1 MHCTADHCSASACTT
16 APQLLFDLQPQRI
29 TTAHTT
35 TTAHTIQ
42 SLVQGG
48 GGRMQGFEGGTSS
61 GGLQGFGSSSNNSA
75 SGSTH
80 GSERGDRGGL
90 NNSAAGASTWS
101 TSSTMGSPVS
111 TSAHSLS
118 GYSVGGDRSGERS
131 AERSSTSMSPPP
143 SQRLQA
149 AALPAVPLSVGPV
162 KERKSSVTATAASGS
177 AKGADDDADFFSSF
191 GVGS

>member
-1 MHCTADHCSASACTT
+1 
-16 APQLLFDLQPQRI
+16 
-29 TTAHTT
+29 
-35 TTAHTIQ
+35 
-42 SLVQGG
+42 
-48 GGRMQGFEGGTSS
+48 MQGFEGGTSS
-61 GGLQGFGSSSNNSA
+61 GGLQGFGSSSNHSA

-80 GSERGDRGGL
+80 GSDRGL
-90 NNSAAGASTWS
+90 NNSSTAGASTWS

-118 GYSVGGDRSGERS
+118 GYSVGGGAGGDRSADRS
-131 AERSSTSMSPPP
+131 TDRSSASMSPPP

-162 KERKSSVTATAASGS
+162 KERKSSVTGASAS
-177 AKGADDDADFFSSF
+177 AKADDDADFFSSF